1 MHRAALALVIALAVP
16 GPSTREPAFVL
27 QPSTGAPVTITFELV
42 TRHVIVHAKVNNSR
56 PLSFVLDTGA
66 NAAIV
71 TMATATEL
79 GLTLEG
85 NVQGRGAGPGTQA
98 GRRVT
103 NATWSLVG
111 LEKISQPVSLAL
123 PMTLLPS
130 GLGHDVDGIIGGE
143 FIKQFVLALDYQA
156 RTITFHDRKTFRYN
170 GNGQTLPL
178 DFTADG
184 HPVLKAAVT
193 PLGGAPIE
201 HRFMLDIGSGL
212 ALALHSPFVA
222 EHNLLREQSGTIR
235 AIGMA
240 GAGGV
245 SVGRLGRVG
254 TVQIGTFTIANPI
267 TLLSEDKAGAF
278 ANASLAGNI
287 GAQIASRFRMI
298 FDYGRRSIILEP
310 SATFAD
316 PFDRAMSGIALRGE
330 GSDHRTFRVKEVLEN
345 SPATEAGLAEGDVI
359 TSIDGVAAS
368 TLTLTAILEML
379 DKAVARELTLQR
391 GEQVLKVTLTP
402 RRLI

>member
-16 GPSTREPAFVL
+16 GPSTRESAFVL

-56 PLSFVLDTGA
+56 PLWFVLDTGA

-98 GRRVT
+98 GRRVK

>member
-56 PLSFVLDTGA
+56 PLWFVLDTGA

-98 GRRVT
+98 GRRVK